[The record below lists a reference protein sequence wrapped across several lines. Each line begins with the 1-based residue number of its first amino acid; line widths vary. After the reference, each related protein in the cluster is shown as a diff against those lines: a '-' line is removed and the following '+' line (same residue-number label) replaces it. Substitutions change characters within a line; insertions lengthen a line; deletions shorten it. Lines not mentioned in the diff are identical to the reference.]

1 MKTTLTV
8 MVTFD
13 LEKVNDAL
21 GNTPNVS
28 ARDALAQL
36 LNSAIHHYGL
46 TDDYWQWDDAPHLE
60 EHVSFEVL

>member
-1 MKTTLTV
+1 METLTV

-13 LEKVNDAL
+13 LKKVNDAL

-28 ARDALAQL
+28 ARDALEAL

-46 TDDYWQWDDAPHLE
+46 TDDYWQWDSAPHLE
-60 EHVSFEVL
+60 DHVKFLVL